1 MANFENAY
9 LNICRHLENGAARNL
24 FLSLTFSLAF
34 VFHAALVHAQTG
46 PVDFERVS
54 AWYGYPN
61 SFIEDI
67 KEDRFGFLWFGTNE
81 GLFRYDGYEF
91 KVYRHDVRDS
101 TTLSSPNIKDI
112 CETRNGELWIGTNYG
127 LNFLD
132 RRTGKFQRFLPEP
145 RNQPTTK
152 STNLIRNVFEDSRGN
167 LWLASL
173 SAKNMLRFD
182 RRSKQFI
189 PTREAGKPDA
199 KHFIRVFFEDR
210 HGTVWAGTSYGL
222 LKLNPGDS
230 TFQHILPDP
239 DPESEN
245 NKLIEQLCEASDGS
259 FWLATKAGLINWN
272 PDTKA
277 IKNSFLPADIENPAI
292 IALILDRKGNPWFAF
307 DNNGL
312 GVYDIQQKQFNHY
325 KYEANRNKS
334 LNTNTVSCL
343 FEDRFQNI
351 WIGTGNGISKIRR
364 DHSGFE
370 LFFNIGVDG
379 NIANLITRVMRDSKG
394 TIWTKT
400 PEGIYAIE
408 KGKSQGKKIEELPLP
423 DPGGGGD
430 WFLEDHNGNIWFSI
444 SGKGLYRRA
453 ANEKTFQKVYFGDT
467 LSRAAIFKMA
477 IDPKDK
483 AIFWIGTALG
493 LCRLNWKTSERRWY
507 EPMQDIPEI
516 TSNRFIIFD
525 QYGDD
530 EIWAY
535 YTYSNS
541 LGRFDKRTGKFEL
554 FRPDSVNRA
563 VLEGVIKDIAI
574 GKDGNIWIANLYGLT
589 NFNIHTKQFRI
600 YGKKEGMLENE
611 LQAVVMDKNDQVW
624 VTGNRFFARLDQR
637 RDTFYNYLVP
647 KEALYFQNKT
657 KHVATDGTISFGTIN
672 GIFSFHPD
680 RIRKNPVA
688 PNVILTDFKVKTES
702 YLLDQAFE
710 ETKMI
715 VLSHNENDIAFE
727 FSALHYINPQ
737 ANKYKCRLIGFDK
750 NWRDLGA
757 EHKMNYTN
765 LSPGQYTFQVVASNS
780 DGVWNKDGLNI
791 RLTITPAFWQTLWFR
806 SLLALMVVSIGYAIF
821 KSRQYQLAL
830 KREKAL
836 AEQQAEYKTRF
847 LAEVSHEIRTPMNA
861 IIGLSN
867 LALDAGPDGKLSK
880 YIAAIR
886 QSSQNLLAIINDLLD
901 HTKLE
906 AGKFTLVNKPFRLAE
921 IVDQLNN
928 NFRFKAEEKGLEF
941 YLDTLFDK
949 DTLLM
954 GDPIRLLQ
962 ILTNLLANAI
972 KFTERGKVW
981 LSIQEIEG
989 PANTATVRF
998 EVGDTGIGIPESQI
1012 ETIFERFQ
1020 QAGNHASS
1028 EQGTGL
1034 GLGITRRLVELHGST
1049 LHLESQLGTGTK
1061 LFFEVPFE
1069 KATSERIEKKRST
1082 AEFHFSALKIL
1093 LVEDHELNQLIITEI
1108 LKKHI
1113 PDADIHIAGNGKIA
1127 LEQLQQ
1133 QAYDLILMDIK
1144 MPVMDGYATARAI
1157 RASENE
1163 RWKQIPILAVTANAL
1178 PEQLKKCIA
1187 AGMDDV
1193 LTKPVDAM
1201 QLLEKIQALTS
1212 KQLRIDRPKLKAL
1225 LANDEKKVK
1234 QYLSLFK
1241 AQMPVHLEQ
1250 LQNCLEKGE
1259 LEQVSILA
1267 HDLKSQFRY
1276 LGLEQ
1281 IAEIAYAI
1289 EQQAETGNNG
1299 TELVRLA
1306 NELKGKALAV
1316 ML

>member
-1 MANFENAY
+1 MANFENSY
-9 LNICRHLENGAARNL
+9 LNIRKYLESLAAGNL
-24 FLSLTFSLAF
+24 FLFTLAF
-34 VFHAALVHAQTG
+34 VLLTTRSHAQPGT
-46 PVDFERVS
+46 VDFERVS
-54 AWYGYPN
+54 ASYGYPN

-112 CETRNGELWIGTNYG
+112 CETRDGEIWIGTNYG
-127 LNFLD
+127 LNLLD
-132 RRTGKFQRFLPEP
+132 RRTGKFQRFLLAPP
-145 RNQPTTK
+145 NQPTTK
-152 STNLIRNVFEDSRGN
+152 STNLVRRVFEDSRGN

-182 RRSKQFI
+182 RKTKLFI
-189 PTREAGKPDA
+189 PTREAGNPGA
-199 KHFIRVFFEDR
+199 KHFIRAFFEDS

-239 DPESEN
+239 NPESDN
-245 NKLIEQLCEASDGS
+245 NKLIARLCEASDGS
-259 FWLATKAGLINWN
+259 FWLATQGGLVRWN
-272 PDTKA
+272 PDTKTL
-277 IKNSFLPADIENPAI
+277 KNSFLPADIENTTI
-292 IALILDRKGNPWFAF
+292 NALILDRNGNPWFALEK
-307 DNNGL
+307 NGL
-312 GVYDIQQKQFNHY
+312 GMYDIQQKQFYHY

-334 LNTNTVSCL
+334 LNNNTVSCL
-343 FEDRFQNI
+343 FEDRFRNI
-351 WIGTGNGISKIRR
+351 WIGTENGISKIRR

-370 LFFNIGVDG
+370 LLLNIGVDG
-379 NIANLITRVMRDSKG
+379 NIANTVSRVMRDSKG
-394 TIWTKT
+394 TLWTKT
-400 PEGIYAIE
+400 PEGVYSIA
-408 KGKSQGKKIEELPLP
+408 KGETQGKKIEELSQPAT
-423 DPGGGGD
+423 GGGGD
-430 WFLEDHNGNIWFSI
+430 WFLEDYEGNIWFSI
-444 SGKGLYRRA
+444 SGVGLYKRA
-453 ANEKTFQKVYFGDT
+453 ANGKTFRKINFGDT
-467 LSRAAIFKMA
+467 LSSVAIFKMA
-477 IDPKDK
+477 IDHKEK
-483 AIFWIGTALG
+483 AVFWIGTAVG

-507 EPMQDIPEI
+507 KPMQDIPEI

-530 EIWAY
+530 EIWVY

-554 FRPDSVNRA
+554 FRPDPGNRA

-611 LQAVVMDKNDQVW
+611 LQSVFLDKNDQVW
-624 VTGNRFFARLDQR
+624 VSGNRFFARFDQR
-637 RDTFYNYLVP
+637 KDTFYNYLVP
-647 KEALYFQNKT
+647 KEALHFQSKA
-657 KHVATDGTISFGTIN
+657 KHVAADGTISLGAIN

-680 RIRKNPVA
+680 HIRKNPIA
-688 PNVILTDFKVKTES
+688 PKVILTDFKVKTES
-702 YLLDQAFE
+702 YLLGQAFE

-715 VLSHNENDIAFE
+715 VLSHNENDISFE
-727 FSALHYINPQ
+727 FSGLHYINPQ
-737 ANKYKCRLIGFDK
+737 ANKYKCRLTGFDK
-750 NWRDLGA
+750 NWRDLGT

-765 LSPGQYTFQVVASNS
+765 LGPGQYTFQVMASNS

-791 RLTITPAFWQTLWFR
+791 RLTITPAFWQTLWFK
-806 SLLALMVVSIGYAIF
+806 SLLALMIVSIGYAIF

-867 LALDAGPDGKLSK
+867 LALDAGPSGKLSK
-880 YIAAIR
+880 YISAIR
-886 QSSQNLLAIINDLLD
+886 QSSQNLLTIINDLLD

-906 AGKFTLVNKPFRLAE
+906 AGKFTLANKPFRLTE
-921 IVDQLNN
+921 IVNQLNN

-941 YLDTLFDK
+941 QLDTVFKK

-981 LSIQEIEG
+981 LSIHETEG
-989 PANTATVRF
+989 PANTTTLRF
-998 EVGDTGIGIPESQI
+998 EVGDTGIGIPESQLG
-1012 ETIFERFQ
+1012 TIFERFQ
-1020 QAGNHASS
+1020 QAGSS
-1028 EQGTGL
+1028 ESGTGL
-1034 GLGITRRLVELHGST
+1034 GLGIARQLVELHGSA
-1049 LHLESQLGTGTK
+1049 LHIESQLGTGTK
-1061 LFFEVPFE
+1061 FFFKAPFE
-1069 KATSERIEKKRST
+1069 KVTQEGVEKKGGT

-1108 LKKHI
+1108 LRKHI

-1127 LEQLQQ
+1127 LEQLEEQEF
-1133 QAYDLILMDIK
+1133 DLILMDIK
-1144 MPVMDGYATARAI
+1144 MPVMDGYETARAI
-1157 RASENE
+1157 RASENPI
-1163 RWKQIPILAVTANAL
+1163 WKQIPILAVTANAL
-1178 PEQLKKCIA
+1178 PEQLAKCKE

-1193 LTKPVDAM
+1193 LTKPVDAI
-1201 QLLEKIQALTS
+1201 QLLEKIDALTS
-1212 KQLRIDRPKLKAL
+1212 KPLRIDRPKLKAL
-1225 LANDEKKVK
+1225 LANDEKRVQ

-1241 AQMPVHLEQ
+1241 EQLPVHLEQ

-1259 LEQVSILA
+1259 LEQGAIIA

-1289 EQQAETGNNG
+1289 EQQAENGNNG
-1299 TELVRLA
+1299 TGLIKLA
-1306 NELKGKALAV
+1306 GQLKVKALAV